1 MKEIEQI
8 MMRKDIE
15 VLRDKYNIRILNLA
29 KRMGLAEAN
38 LRNFMVG
45 TTLIDKNHK
54 KVKDGLLEVKQ
65 ELKEA
70 EEYKG
75 FNVGESQWKY

>member
-29 KRMGLAEAN
+29 KRIGLAEAN

-65 ELKEA
+65 ELKAA

-75 FNVGESQWKY
+75 FNVGESQ

>member
-15 VLRDKYNIRILNLA
+15 VLRDKYNIKIENINMNRA
-29 KRMGLAEAN
+29 KQMR
-38 LRNFMVG
+38 
-45 TTLIDKNHK
+45 IDKF
-54 KVKDGLLEVKQ
+54 VILF
-65 ELKEA
+65 A

-75 FNVGESQWKY
+75 FDVGDENE

>member
-8 MMRKDIE
+8 KMRKDIE
-15 VLRDKYNIRILNLA
+15 ILRDKYNIRLLNLS
-29 KRMGLAEAN
+29 KQIGLKPTN
-38 LRNFMVG
+38 LRNFMDG
-45 TTLIDKNHK
+45 RILIDRNHK
-54 KVKDGLLEVKQ
+54 LVKQGLLDVMQ

-75 FNVGESQWKY
+75 FDSGESQ

>member
-1 MKEIEQI
+1 
-8 MMRKDIE
+8 
-15 VLRDKYNIRILNLA
+15 
-29 KRMGLAEAN
+29 
-38 LRNFMVG
+38 MVG
-45 TTLIDKNHK
+45 TSLIDKNHK

-75 FNVGESQWKY
+75 FDVEG

>member
-8 MMRKDIE
+8 KMRKDIE

-29 KRMGLAEAN
+29 KRIGLAEAN

-75 FNVGESQWKY
+75 FNVGESQ

>member
-29 KRMGLAEAN
+29 KIIGLAEAN

-45 TTLIDKNHK
+45 TTLIDRNHK

-70 EEYKG
+70 EEYQG
-75 FNVGESQWKY
+75 FDN

>member
-8 MMRKDIE
+8 KMRKDIE

-29 KRMGLAEAN
+29 RRIGLKETN
-38 LRNFMVG
+38 LRNFMSG
-45 TTLIDKNHK
+45 RILIDRNHEIVK
-54 KVKDGLLEVKQ
+54 KGLLEVKQ

-70 EEYKG
+70 EEYQG
-75 FNVGESQWKY
+75 FDN

>member
-8 MMRKDIE
+8 KMRKDIE

-29 KRMGLAEAN
+29 KRIGLGEAN

-70 EEYKG
+70 EEYQG
-75 FNVGESQWKY
+75 FDN

>member
-29 KRMGLAEAN
+29 KRIGLAEAN

-45 TTLIDKNHK
+45 TTLIDRNHK

-75 FNVGESQWKY
+75 FNVGESQ

>member
-8 MMRKDIE
+8 KMRKDIE

-29 KRMGLAEAN
+29 KRMGLGEAN

-45 TTLIDKNHK
+45 TTLIDRNHK

-70 EEYKG
+70 EEYQG
-75 FNVGESQWKY
+75 FDN

>member
-1 MKEIEQI
+1 
-8 MMRKDIE
+8 MRKDIE

-29 KRMGLAEAN
+29 KRIGLAEAN

-75 FNVGESQWKY
+75 FNVGESQ